1 MSNILKVT
9 GKPERERKI
18 RDMLI
23 GETGYTVPWAVR
35 DGALNESFTIE
46 PNKGGT
52 LSLRVECVGKEQ
64 FHITYEEPVY
74 RNPLREWVKD
84 LSRKELRR

>member
-23 GETGYTVPWAVR
+23 GETGYTVPWAVQ
-35 DGALNESFTIE
+35 DGELNESFPIK
-46 PNKGGT
+46 PDKFGT
-52 LSLRVECVGKEQ
+52 RSLRVECVGKRQ
-64 FHITYEEPVY
+64 FHITYDEPVY

-84 LSRKELRR
+84 LSLKELRR